1 MRRINFFNRIKSAQ
15 NKKLEK
21 KVIEYSIQLIQKK
34 GFEIL
39 QTNFLNIFYENLTY
53 RQQKKFDFRIKKFL
67 IENQKLI
74 EDLISL
80 EEKRNKLDIYIEDF
94 PFKIHYKSE
103 KLNEKILEVDYRN
116 FSRDY
121 ESIKN
126 LLLFF
131 PTDKQE
137 EFINTILSIL
147 YEFLKKELLSPNDEV
162 LIRKKIERLNLYFQF
177 TKEEVEFL
185 IFTYYLN
192 TNQILQE
199 IFDELLQ
206 CYNLTEILSCFLN
219 SNELEIK
226 KLINRNSKL
235 QFFQIIYIEKGNIQL
250 NEDIY
255 DYFIDLTDNHFIERF
270 FTIINPSEEEILD
283 IKLFEY
289 HKDKIEIIK
298 QLLLSDDTVNILFYG
313 KTGTGKTS
321 LAKSIVHSLGKK
333 IIYVSNEVRTNH
345 YEWNAENSGRLMNL
359 ILANQY
365 ALQND
370 GIVIM
375 DEADEFLNSHF
386 SLEKL
391 YLINNKNS
399 EIKKNWLNQFLE
411 QHKGKIIWITNY
423 IELMDQSVK
432 RRFQYS
438 IQFSNLNGEVRE
450 QIFKTILKKY
460 KLNHIIQIEDLQE
473 YFNDSLIPIGV
484 IENSLNQIRNIY
496 SKNKLPKKKIIQF
509 AKELIESSFRLINN
523 SKYKGKN
530 IQVYFNFDEKYI
542 HCSLGVPKIKEK
554 IQNFLRT
561 NKNKIKNLSILF
573 YGPSGTG
580 KTEFARYL
588 VKIFKLR
595 LIEIQPSDI
604 QNPLFGVSE
613 KLIRDY
619 FYISGYSNYVL
630 LINDIDVFLSEN
642 TNSIMYPIKLQFT
655 QELENFRGIL
665 IGTTN
670 YIDKIDKTALRRFHL
685 KIEFFPIRKTDIEEV
700 FLKFFKD
707 QLASPYLTFEQ
718 KENLKSLENICF
730 GDFYSVKRQ
739 IETEGELYF
748 EEIYKL
754 LKEEMYYRLH
764 QRN

>member
-1 MRRINFFNRIKSAQ
+1 MRRISFFNRIKSAQ
-15 NKKLEK
+15 NRRLERK
-21 KVIEYSIQLIQKK
+21 IIEYLIQLLQKK

-39 QTNFLNIFYENLTY
+39 QTNILTILYENLTY
-53 RQQKKFDFRIKKFL
+53 TQQEKFDFRIKQFL
-67 IENQKLI
+67 IENQKFIEGLI
-74 EDLISL
+74 PL
-80 EEKRNKLDIYIEDF
+80 EEKRNHLKPTIEDF
-94 PFKIHYKSE
+94 PFKIHYKNE
-103 KLNEKILEVDYRN
+103 KLDEKIIEVDFRS

-121 ESIKN
+121 ELIKN
-126 LLLFF
+126 LLSYF
-131 PTDKQE
+131 PTNKQE
-137 EFINTILSIL
+137 ELINTILSIL
-147 YEFLKKELLSPNDEV
+147 YEFSKKKLSSPNEES
-162 LIRKKIERLNLYFQF
+162 LIRKKIESLNLYFQF

-185 IFTYYLN
+185 IFVYYANTY
-192 TNQILQE
+192 QILQE
-199 IFDELLQ
+199 IFDDLLQ
-206 CYNLTEILSCFLN
+206 YYNLTEIISWFLN
-219 SNELEIK
+219 INESEIK
-226 KLINRNSKL
+226 RIISKDSKL

-270 FTIINPSEEEILD
+270 FIVINPTEEEILD
-283 IKLFEY
+283 IKLFNFYKE
-289 HKDKIEIIK
+289 KIEIIK
-298 QLLLSDDTVNILFYG
+298 QLLLSDTTVNILFYG

-321 LAKSIVHSLGKK
+321 FAKSIVHSLGKK
-333 IIYVSNEVRTNH
+333 IVYVSNEIHTNR
-345 YEWNAENSGRLMNL
+345 YEWNTETSNRLMNL

-386 SLEKL
+386 SFERL
-391 YLINNKNS
+391 YLMNNKNS

-411 QHKGKIIWITNY
+411 KHKGKIIWITNY

-450 QIFKTILKKY
+450 EIIKIILKKY
-460 KLNHIIQIEDLQE
+460 KLNHILQIEDLQE

-484 IENSLNQIRNIY
+484 IENSLKQISSIY
-496 SKNKLPKKKIIQF
+496 SKSKLPKKKLIQF
-509 AKELIESSFRLINN
+509 TKELIESSFRLINN
-523 SKYKGKN
+523 SKYKGKSV
-530 IQVYFNFDEKYI
+530 QVYFNFDEKYI

-554 IQNFLRT
+554 VQNFLKID
-561 NKNKIKNLSILF
+561 KNKVKNLSILF

-580 KTEFARYL
+580 KTEFAKYL

-619 FYISGYSNYVL
+619 FNISGNSNFVL

-642 TNSIMYPIKLQFT
+642 TNSIMYPIKMQFI

-685 KIEFFPIRKTDIEEV
+685 KIEFFPIRKSDIEEV
-700 FLKFFKD
+700 FLKFFQD
-707 QLASPYLTFEQ
+707 QLVSPYLTSEQ
-718 KENLKSLENICF
+718 KESLKNLEDISF
-730 GDFYSVKRQ
+730 GDFYSVKKQ

-754 LKEEMYYRLH
+754 LKEEIYYRLH
-764 QRN
+764 RRN